1 MNPPD
6 NDTKASLPG
15 ASLRN
20 EPAATTA
27 AVVTHWL
34 LVSSPENFETSRRR
48 GFDIAGM
55 KSRHRKK
62 AETVRPGDTVLFY
75 VTGLKAIAGLAEVT
89 GPHFVEGD
97 EHIWDSK
104 KAGEEYPY
112 RFPIRP
118 LAVIARPED
127 FVPVEAFVD
136 GLEYVQRWPRA
147 NWTLA
152 FQGNVHKLSP
162 HDHEMLAGAVR
173 EAAGAVK

>member
-1 MNPPD
+1 M
-6 NDTKASLPG
+6 
-15 ASLRN
+15 
-20 EPAATTA
+20 TA
-27 AVVTHWL
+27 DVSPQLTHWL

-55 KSRHRKK
+55 KSRHKKK
-62 AETVRPGDTVLFY
+62 AETVRAGDTVLFY
-75 VTGLKAIAGLAEVT
+75 VTGFKAVAGLAEVT
-89 GPHFVEGD
+89 GPHFEDD
-97 EHIWDSK
+97 EHVWDSK
-104 KAGEEYPY
+104 KAGEEYPF

-118 LAVIARPED
+118 LAVITQPED

-136 GLEYVQRWPRA
+136 GLEYVKRWPRA

-152 FQGNVHKLSP
+152 FQGNVHKLPP